1 MPDSPPPL
9 TLTSPYDPERPDR
22 DKCRIQCN
30 INEEDYTLIKMM
42 RLRWGNL
49 ESTLGTLVH
58 GLSEACREFQIKDY
72 QQYESYVRLIKS
84 ITFEHNGK
92 TFKPYGNVPQPLPT
106 GGTPSVAHQE
116 KTNGAN
122 DGGTGREHLSLADA
136 SSKQPDVKKRVGKGH
151 GGVNGGKGTGEKG

>member
-1 MPDSPPPL
+1 MPDSPPL
-9 TLTSPYDPERPDR
+9 TLTSPYDPERPDD

-30 INEEDYTLIKMM
+30 INNEDYTLIKMM

-92 TFKPYGNVPQPLPT
+92 VYRPYADPLPT
-106 GGTPSVAHQE
+106 GGTPSVLDT
-116 KTNGAN
+116 KTSNGD
-122 DGGTGREHLSLADA
+122 DGGRTQREHLPLEDA
-136 SSKQPDVKKRVGKGH
+136 PSKQPNAKKRATKGH
-151 GGVNGGKGTGEKG
+151 GGVNGGKGTEKG